1 MAANLQIIIEDDPM
15 GLAHRGARIFATSAR
30 ESVNRNG
37 RFAVALSGGSTP
49 KRMNEMLGEETSRL
63 KIPWDK
69 VYLFW
74 VDERCVPENDEA
86 SNYGAAKRA
95 FLESVPI
102 PEEQIYPMPGEVSPE
117 AGALRYQENI
127 RDFFHL
133 TETGKPIFDAIFLG
147 VGKDGHTA
155 SLFPGQKALEER
167 ERLVVAV
174 KGGEPNV
181 PRLTLTYPVL
191 NRARHIVFLASGKS
205 KAEILKTI
213 LESKEMRLPAQKI
226 QPVNGKLTWLLDQDA
241 ASLLPEE
248 MARVVSAG

>member
-1 MAANLQIIIEDDPM
+1 MQIIIEDDPM
-15 GLAHRGARIFATSAR
+15 GLALRGARIFATSAR

-37 RFAVALSGGSTP
+37 RFVVALSGGSTP
-49 KRMNEMLGEETSRL
+49 RRMNEMLGEETYCL

-102 PEEQIYPMPGEVSPE
+102 PEEHIYPMPGEVSPE

-133 TETGKPIFDAIFLG
+133 TETGKPIFDSILLG

-155 SLFPGQKALEER
+155 SLFPGQNALEEG

-181 PRLTLTYPVL
+181 SRLTLTYPVL
-191 NRARHIVFLASGKS
+191 NRARHILFLVSGKS

-213 LESKEMRLPAQKI
+213 LEGKEMRLPAQKI

-248 MARVVSAG
+248 MVRVVSAG

>member
-1 MAANLQIIIEDDPM
+1 MAANMQIIIEDDPM
-15 GLAHRGARIFATSAR
+15 GLALRGVRIFSTSAR

-37 RFAVALSGGSTP
+37 RFVVALSGGSTP
-49 KRMNEMLGEETSRL
+49 RRMNEMLGEETYCL

-102 PEEQIYPMPGEVSPE
+102 PKAHIYPMPGEISPE
-117 AGALRYQENI
+117 AGASSYEENI

-133 TETGKPIFDAIFLG
+133 TETGKPIFDSILLG

-155 SLFPGQKALEER
+155 SLFPGQKALEEG

-181 PRLTLTYPVL
+181 SRLTLTYPVL

-213 LESKEMRLPAQKI
+213 LESKEMSLPAQKI

-248 MARVVSAG
+248 MARVVSEG